1 MTTGKAS
8 GLAQQSPHRG
18 RVMSRLAQVF
28 ELNPQG
34 INWGRGVMVLD
45 VALVPLVILL
55 AMGEEQYLLS
65 AVFGALFACVA
76 DPGGSYGE
84 RRAWPCSAWS
94 ARQ

>member
-1 MTTGKAS
+1 
-8 GLAQQSPHRG
+8 
-18 RVMSRLAQVF
+18 
-28 ELNPQG
+28 
-34 INWGRGVMVLD
+34 MVLD

-84 RRAWPCSAWS
+84 RRASPCSAWS